1 MGASAALE
9 LARRGRSIRLL
20 ERFEPGHKRG
30 SSHGPTRIFRLS
42 YPDPGYVEL
51 AVQALIDWRRLERVI
66 QAPLLSVTGGLDIG
80 PGASACAVAMG
91 EVGVAFEKIDAGQ
104 AVDAFGL
111 NLDYESAVFQQDAAV
126 IDCQRTIDL
135 QIDLA
140 RRAGGQVEYGVRV
153 ASILPRSDG
162 SVELLTSAGRFVA
175 SIVVLAAGP
184 WARPLAATFGLDLP
198 LFVTLE
204 QVAYLAPGVAPAGKA
219 PAASGLP
226 IVIDWTTPLHYVM
239 PAFHGA
245 PGIKVGLHHHG
256 FRVDPEDGPF
266 PTSLAGTASAV
277 EWASRLLGQPLHVAA
292 AETCLYTNT
301 ASEDFLIFGQDSMI
315 VMSACSGHGFKF
327 APRLGRAVADLIDGV
342 DPKLP
347 EPKGAIQPE

>member
-9 LARRGRSIRLL
+9 LARRGRSIKLL
-20 ERFEPGHKRG
+20 ERFGPGHSRG

-51 AVQALIDWRRLERVI
+51 AVQALSDWRRLERDT
-66 QAPLLSVTGGLDIG
+66 QEPLLSVTGGLDTG
-80 PGASACAVAMG
+80 PGATACAAAMA
-91 EVGVAFEKIDAGQ
+91 EVGVAFETIDPGQ
-104 AVDAFGL
+104 AADAFGL
-111 NLDYESAVFQQDAAV
+111 NLGYESAVFQHDAAD
-126 IDCQRTIDL
+126 IDCRKTIDL

-140 RRAGGQVEYGVRV
+140 RRAGVSVEYGVRV
-153 ASILPRSDG
+153 ASILPCSDG
-162 SVELLTSAGRFVA
+162 SVELLTSAGRVVA

-204 QVAYLAPGVAPAGKA
+204 QVAYLAPAPGGA
-219 PAASGLP
+219 PAAGRAP
-226 IVIDWTTPLHYVM
+226 IVIDWTSPPHYIM

-245 PGIKVGLHHHG
+245 PGMKVGLYHYG

-266 PTSLAGTASAV
+266 PTSKTGTAPAV
-277 EWASRLLGQPLHVAA
+277 EWASRLVGQPLHVAA

-301 ASEDFLIFGQDSMI
+301 ASEDFLIFG
-315 VMSACSGHGFKF
+315 
-327 APRLGRAVADLIDGV
+327 
-342 DPKLP
+342 
-347 EPKGAIQPE
+347 